1 MIFCAGLLKDFINLN
16 YQETLQFLFQQLPMY
31 QRVGSAAFKKDLT
44 NIKALLEAL
53 GNPQEQFASIHVGG
67 TNGKGSVTHL
77 LGAALQ
83 AGGFKTG
90 MYTSPHFKD
99 FRERIKIGNEYVE
112 ETYPKRKPAERQSS
126 TVGGKIL

>member
-1 MIFCAGLLKDFINLN
+1 M
-16 YQETLQFLFQQLPMY
+16 TW
-31 QRVGSAAFKKDLT
+31 
-44 NIKALLEAL
+44 
-53 GNPQEQFASIHVGG
+53 
-67 TNGKGSVTHL
+67 KGSVTHL

-112 ETYPKRKPAERQSS
+112 EAYVVDFVAENKALMAEIRPSFF
-126 TVGGKIL
+126 